1 MFRCLNYLL
10 LITICLLAGCNRGP
24 EPDSLQQDL
33 QGRLD
38 TQFQQGLFS
47 VREFG
52 RTGSAP
58 FRDLGTGLS
67 GVYTYFEAEVEF
79 QQDYGLTDWQGLNL
93 GTLAYAIGATESGIE
108 GFHAEGN
115 VRGDVL
121 KFHGRFAYE
130 LDNEGGWVSL
140 DRPPGPDSTR
150 KPEPA
155 ADSHGRSPESVLAD
169 ARALLANAQE
179 FEENTARSLIVEEF
193 EEAIDQIDLRTAR
206 LEGKITLG
214 SGSAPGT
221 YYSFSA
227 ALSHYAGQQ
236 GIPLFSA
243 VSEGS
248 VANASR
254 LQAGRLDF
262 GLVQSDVAQF
272 LYRGLSSEGFYPS
285 RELRAVASLWPEAV
299 HLLTLEGSGITQ
311 LADLQNRRVAVGQ
324 RGSGS
329 RINALLIGLA
339 SQLNKDQIP
348 IVREI
353 SLARAIAQLE
363 RGEVDA
369 LFLTEAIPAP
379 SIQALAARRD
389 DLRFVPMSPG
399 LLEKLSQRHFAYYPI
414 LVPAKTYPGQ
424 TEPFTTLGLT
434 AALMTHREVADN
446 KVEEML
452 DLLLTGGDELARK
465 YYRAAFISR
474 ETMQLGLAVPL
485 HPAAERFYD
494 SYDQQEKDSERAAD
508 LPTSE
513 PAESE

>member
-1 MFRCLNYLL
+1 M
-10 LITICLLAGCNRGP
+10 CLLAGCDRGP
-24 EPDSLQQDL
+24 EPASLQQDL
-33 QGRLD
+33 QDRLD
-38 TQFQQGLFS
+38 TQFQQDLFS
-47 VREFG
+47 VREFR

-58 FRDLGTGLS
+58 FQDLGTGLS
-67 GVYTYFEAEVEF
+67 GVYSYFDAELEF
-79 QQDYGLTDWQGLNL
+79 QQDYSLTDWQGLNL

-108 GFHAEGN
+108 GFHTQGN

-130 LDNEGGWVSL
+130 LDDEGGWVSL
-140 DRPPGPDSTR
+140 DKLPGPDSTR
-150 KPEPA
+150 KLEPA
-155 ADSHGRSPESVLAD
+155 ADSHGRGPESVLGD

-179 FEENTARSLIVEEF
+179 FEQDTPRRLIVEELGQ
-193 EEAIDQIDLRTAR
+193 AIDRIDLRSAR

-221 YYSFSA
+221 YYSFSE

-236 GIPLFSA
+236 GIALFSA

-262 GLVQSDVAQF
+262 GLVQSDVAQL
-272 LYRGLSSEGFYPS
+272 LYRGLTSEGFYPS

-299 HLLTLEGSGITQ
+299 HLLTLEGTGITQ
-311 LADLQNRRVAVGQ
+311 LADLQNRRIAVGQ

-339 SQLNKDQIP
+339 AQLNKGRIP
-348 IVREI
+348 IIREI
-353 SLARAIAQLE
+353 SLTRAIAQLE

-399 LLEKLSQRHFAYYPI
+399 LLENLSERHYAYYPI
-414 LVPAKTYPGQ
+414 LVPANTYPGQ
-424 TEPFTTLGLT
+424 AQPFTTLGLT
-434 AALMTHREVADN
+434 AALMTHRQVADN
-446 KVEEML
+446 RVEEML
-452 DLLLTGGDELARK
+452 NLLLTGGDELARK

-474 ETMQLGLAVPL
+474 ETMRLGLAVPL
-485 HPAAERFYD
+485 HPAAERFYNR
-494 SYDQQEKDSERAAD
+494 YDQQEKDPE
-508 LPTSE
+508 
-513 PAESE
+513 